1 MIMGLTGGIASGKS
15 TVSALFARKGAA
27 LVDADIIAREVMLP
41 GHPVLAA
48 AVQAFGDGILHSDG
62 SLDRARLGEIVF
74 RDPEALQTLN
84 QLTHPAIRREIKEQ
98 MYVLEQENPQRLVI
112 VDIPLLYESE
122 LDHLFEQIIVVY
134 VPRRVQLARLMARN
148 GLKLDQA
155 EERLKSQMDIELKRR
170 KADYVIDNSG
180 DPGAT
185 EQQVASLWDK
195 LGLI

>member
-15 TVSALFARKGAA
+15 TVSALFVAKGAA
-27 LVDADIIAREVMLP
+27 LVDADVIAREVMLP

-48 AVQAFGDGILHSDG
+48 AVQAFGETILQPDGT
-62 SLDRARLGEIVF
+62 LDRARLGEMVF

-84 QLTHPAIRREIKEQ
+84 NLTHPAIRTEIKDR
-98 MYVLEQENPQRLVI
+98 MYALDQEDPQRLVI
-112 VDIPLLYESE
+112 VDIPLLYESQ
-122 LDHLFEQIIVVY
+122 LDNLFDQIIVVY

-148 GLKLDQA
+148 GMTLEQA
-155 EERLKSQMDIELKRR
+155 ENRLKSQMDIELKRR

-185 EQQVASLWDK
+185 ERQVAGLWDR
-195 LGLI
+195 LGLS